1 MGELNSQLGR
11 RVYLDTNIIIYA
23 VEGYEA
29 HAARIKF
36 LLQGM
41 TEGTVTAVTSDLG
54 LAEVLVK
61 PKRDRNQKLEEVY
74 RQFLLPTES
83 FRNIAVSRE
92 ILEAAAGI
100 RANSALKL
108 PDAIHFASAID
119 QDCDSFLTNDE
130 RFAGM
135 TGLKVVL
142 LSQLS
147 VGE

>member
-41 TEGTVTAVTSDLG
+41 TEGTVTAVTSDLS

-61 PKRDRNQKLEEVY
+61 PMRDRNQKLEEVY

-83 FRNIAVSRE
+83 FRNSAISRE
-92 ILEAAAGI
+92 ILAAAAGI
-100 RANSALKL
+100 RADSSLKL
-108 PDAIHFASAID
+108 PDAIHFASAIN
-119 QDCDSFLTNDE
+119 QNCDSFLTNDE

-135 TGLKVVL
+135 TGIQVVL

-147 VGE
+147 VVE